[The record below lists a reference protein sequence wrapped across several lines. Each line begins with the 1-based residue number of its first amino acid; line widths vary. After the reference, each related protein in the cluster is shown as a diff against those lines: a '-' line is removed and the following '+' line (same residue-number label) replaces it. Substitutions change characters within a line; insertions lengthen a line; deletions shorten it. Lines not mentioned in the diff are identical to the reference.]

1 MKGRGAARA
10 NGGRRE
16 RSAEG
21 RSMQGRRGGQR
32 AYTGPER
39 YVSGTYL
46 LAPEVAKPATE
57 GTAQHGEALAA
68 GASAIILNVF
78 SRGIYV
84 EVRIRAPMDALWE
97 LTQRPDL
104 HARWDLRF
112 TSISYLPRAG
122 ESGPQRFR
130 YETRMGFGVRVR
142 GDGETT
148 GTKEAPGGARASALR
163 FWSADPKS
171 LIRRGSGYWRYVPAD
186 AAVTFPTPDGYQER
200 HG

>member
-10 NGGRRE
+10 NGGRGE

-122 ESGPQRFR
+122 ES
-130 YETRMGFGVRVR
+130 
-142 GDGETT
+142 
-148 GTKEAPGGARASALR
+148 APLGAAVLVGRSEV
-163 FWSADPKS
+163 ADPAR
-171 LIRRGSGYWRYVPAD
+171 LRLL
-186 AAVTFPTPDGYQER
+186 AVRAG
-200 HG
+200 G